1 MKLLADPLLQNFKL
15 IDRFIS
21 IEIVSRILQ
30 CHFLIEKAEIKFVI
44 NMEAVFWYAERER
57 EREREREKGP
67 SNSPSEPQPRGHT
80 KDG

>member
-30 CHFLIEKAEIKFVI
+30 RHFLIEKAEIKFVI
-44 NMEAVFWYAERER
+44 NMEAVF
-57 EREREREKGP
+57 
-67 SNSPSEPQPRGHT
+67 
-80 KDG
+80 